1 MAVDSNLVMGAVSFF
16 LLSLYAGLAVVSHCY
31 WQYLRKKNA
40 SRAPAEARWTLALV
54 DAELGEKHCLDLD
67 TQKFSHR
74 ESFCITLSIRSK
86 LEKRA
91 SHGRYLTS
99 QEARKIIK
107 AAEAPLR
114 VAHYAD
120 EFGSVTLAPLTIIT
134 ATGEEETLD
143 IEDLQPQVDLVVRRI
158 RDKVVVAGGGMSAA
172 AARISALKLRVLDL
186 APGESA
192 SFDEEMW
199 ALRVIKAFCCNT
211 ATRSNV
217 RKDFTSPAY
226 TKGVTINQEL
236 WVRWYVFFTFF
247 VTEIAFLNCKVS
259 IDRFFL

>member
-16 LLSLYAGLAVVSHCY
+16 LLSLYAGLAVVSHRY

-40 SRAPAEARWTLALV
+40 SRDPAEARWTLALME
-54 DAELGEKHCLDLD
+54 AELGEKHCLDLD

-86 LEKRA
+86 LEKRV

-114 VAHYAD
+114 VAHYAN
-120 EFGSVTLAPLTIIT
+120 EFGSVTLAPLTYIT

-199 ALRVIKAFCCNT
+199 ALRVVKAFCCNT

-217 RKDFTSPAY
+217 RKDFTTPAY
-226 TKGVTINQEL
+226 TKGETINQEL
-236 WVRWYVFFTFF
+236 WVRWYVFCTFF
-247 VTEIAFLNCKVS
+247 VTEIPFLNCKVS